1 MYMANPFLATASMLS
16 LIFLGVLIPIVA
28 IMSFLFFVLY
38 MVSNKKIRPMQF
50 FYVNMPIALVL
61 SMFYW
66 WFEDFFN
73 HIVDLY
79 CVLYIAVMFFVVLRG
94 IFLNKNMRLLDYTK
108 ILIPLFIT
116 VAFLLIKAYG
126 ISYDLIVHYVFLAL
140 DHYL

>member
-1 MYMANPFLATASMLS
+1 MANPFLATASMLS

-38 MVSNKKIRPMQF
+38 MVSNKKIRLMQF

-108 ILIPLFIT
+108 ILIPLFMT

-126 ISYDLIVHYVFLAL
+126 ISYNLIVHYVFLAL